1 MNILENKKRIKTYPK
16 QIKQLKKALKE
27 LKTGKDIFDQV
38 QQKFLIDINSLKA
51 LDSVVPQEDPKVIN
65 LLIKIKDLMN
75 NNVFLKRA
83 NKVLKRIE
91 KMTANKKSLFHGL
104 LCFIEGCFK
113 SSKSLL
119 ISSWINNI
127 LLMQPIIASHKLL
140 FSDSSL

>member
-1 MNILENKKRIKTYPK
+1 LNILENKKRIKTYPK